1 MHAAVLAIGLP
12 EGLTEYRAGLQSQS
26 MVISGESGAGKT
38 ETTKK
43 AMQFFAQM
51 SGGYGIEDQVL
62 QTNPLLEAF
71 GNAKTLR
78 NHNSS
83 RFGKLLEIHFNQ
95 SNHICGAKISTYL
108 LEKSRVVYQIPVWL
122 LLHLEIWW
130 LVQYDT
136 AEIPKNNIF
145 KDLLYPPFVMSPL
158 NNL

>member
-1 MHAAVLAIGLP
+1 
-12 EGLTEYRAGLQSQS
+12 

-51 SGGYGIEDQVL
+51 SGGHGIEDQVL

-95 SNHICGAKISTYL
+95 SNHICGAKIITYL
-108 LEKSRVVYQIPVWL
+108 LEKSRVVYQIPVRL
-122 LLHLEIWW
+122 LVAQKYCLSIVCSCQAQWMC
-130 LVQYDT
+130 YCTTRCTT
-136 AEIPKNNIF
+136 AG
-145 KDLLYPPFVMSPL
+145 S
-158 NNL
+158 

>member
-1 MHAAVLAIGLP
+1 
-12 EGLTEYRAGLQSQS
+12 

-51 SGGYGIEDQVL
+51 SGGHGIEDQVL

-83 RFGKLLEIHFNQ
+83 RFGKLLEIHFNA
-95 SNHICGAKISTYL
+95 SNHICGAKILTYL
-108 LEKSRVVYQIPVWL
+108 LEKSRVVHQIGVRGVCLPPCTPICAVEHLDIPCFCLTSLLTCGENPVMGRFSMGTSAACFRQRTPEHVCECML
-122 LLHLEIWW
+122 I
-130 LVQYDT
+130 
-136 AEIPKNNIF
+136 
-145 KDLLYPPFVMSPL
+145 
-158 NNL
+158 

>member
-1 MHAAVLAIGLP
+1 
-12 EGLTEYRAGLQSQS
+12 

-51 SGGYGIEDQVL
+51 SGGHGIEDQVL

-83 RFGKLLEIHFNQ
+83 RFGKLLEIHFNA
-95 SNHICGAKISTYL
+95 SNHICGAKILTYL
-108 LEKSRVVYQIPVWL
+108 LEKSRVVHQIEVRRPVVFL
-122 LLHLEIWW
+122 
-130 LVQYDT
+130 DT
-136 AEIPKNNIF
+136 
-145 KDLLYPPFVMSPL
+145 
-158 NNL
+158 

>member
-1 MHAAVLAIGLP
+1 M
-12 EGLTEYRAGLQSQS
+12 QSQS

-51 SGGYGIEDQVL
+51 SGGHGIEDQVL

-83 RFGKLLEIHFNQ
+83 RFGKLLEIHFNA
-95 SNHICGAKISTYL
+95 SNHICGAKILTYL
-108 LEKSRVVYQIPVWL
+108 LEKSRVVYQIAVRAT
-122 LLHLEIWW
+122 
-130 LVQYDT
+130 T
-136 AEIPKNNIF
+136 AGAKHRGRGEASQKGEAPPKGEA
-145 KDLLYPPFVMSPL
+145 SPL
-158 NNL
+158 HTAWSCPC

>member
-1 MHAAVLAIGLP
+1 MFV
-12 EGLTEYRAGLQSQS
+12 QSQS

-51 SGGYGIEDQVL
+51 SGGHGIEDQVL

-83 RFGKLLEIHFNQ
+83 RFGKLLEIHFNA
-95 SNHICGAKISTYL
+95 SNHICGAKILTYL
-108 LEKSRVVYQIPVWL
+108 LEKSRVVYQIGVRYFL
-122 LLHLEIWW
+122 LSLTLWSAVVGLELRSPGHIMRPHCTHRSRT
-130 LVQYDT
+130 VAAVNQY
-136 AEIPKNNIF
+136 
-145 KDLLYPPFVMSPL
+145 MM
-158 NNL
+158 

>member
-1 MHAAVLAIGLP
+1 
-12 EGLTEYRAGLQSQS
+12 

-51 SGGYGIEDQVL
+51 SGGTGIEDQVL

-83 RFGKLLEIHFNQ
+83 RFGKLLEIHFNA

-108 LEKSRVVYQIPVWL
+108 LEKSRVVYQIPVCV
-122 LLHLEIWW
+122 HLPTSRWAQ
-130 LVQYDT
+130 V
-136 AEIPKNNIF
+136 
-145 KDLLYPPFVMSPL
+145 
-158 NNL
+158 